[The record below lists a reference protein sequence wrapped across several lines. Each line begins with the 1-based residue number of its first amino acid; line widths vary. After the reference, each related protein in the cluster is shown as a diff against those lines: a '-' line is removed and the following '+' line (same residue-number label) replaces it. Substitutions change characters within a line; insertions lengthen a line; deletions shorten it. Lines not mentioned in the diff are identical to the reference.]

1 MRQAPQRTCVGC
13 RRTRAKAQLLRI
25 ARTPQGIH
33 HDPHQR
39 LPGRGA
45 YLCRDPDCIEAARH
59 RGGNAVI
66 RALRGGRQDEV
77 QAALIAADIHL
88 REEHNA

>member
-1 MRQAPQRTCVGC
+1 VRQAPQRTCVGC

-25 ARTPQGIH
+25 ARTTQGIQL
-33 HDPHQR
+33 DPYQR

-45 YLCRDPDCIEAARH
+45 YLCRNPDCVEAARH
-59 RGGNAVI
+59 RGGQTVI

-77 QAALIAADIHL
+77 QAALTAADIHL

>member
-13 RRTRAKAQLLRI
+13 RRIRAKAQLLRI
-25 ARTPQGIH
+25 TRTPNGVRL
-33 HDPHQR
+33 DLDQR

-45 YLCRDPDCIEAARH
+45 YLCHDPDCVEAARRRDGH
-59 RGGNAVI
+59 TLR
-66 RALRGGRQDEV
+66 RALRGGRNDEV
-77 QAALIAADIHL
+77 QAALTAAENHL